1 MKLRK
6 WRYKMPVFQLYY
18 NSKEQKDI
26 LDAVKQYAKSEDI
39 SISQAIIDIIAVIF
53 YQIEKD
59 KKK

>member
-1 MKLRK
+1 
-6 WRYKMPVFQLYY
+6 MPVFQLYY